1 MKTIHYTT
9 TLFHYDGPQIFE
21 ARDAVGGHYVA
32 LLIEPHDGRERYL
45 VVNVAPEKLR
55 QFYSSIFDLRSL
67 LIGAGKDEWYI
78 TTTEADLT
86 QPIAI
91 DPQNILIEESQ
102 FLPDEDFILH
112 DHPMDELGHR
122 EALERN
128 DLIR

>member
-9 TLFHYDGPQIFE
+9 TLLHYDGPQIFE

-55 QFYSSIFDLRSL
+55 QFCSSMFDLRSL
-67 LIGAGKDEWYI
+67 LIGAGKDERYI

-91 DPQNILIEESQ
+91 DPQNIPIEESQ
-102 FLPDEDFILH
+102 FLPDDGFVLH
-112 DHPMDELGHR
+112 DHPTDELAR
-122 EALERN
+122 KETMKRN